1 MVEELCSIKANKMW
15 EVTNLPTSYHR
26 LASSGST
33 RARRMHT
40 GTLSSTR
47 LGLSQRDMCK
57 NRELIS
63 MKFTLVAR
71 MESVRL
77 ILAVA
82 MHEGWHVHHVDA
94 KFTFLNNDLM
104 EEVYA

>member
-1 MVEELCSIKANKMW
+1 
-15 EVTNLPTSYHR
+15 
-26 LASSGST
+26 
-33 RARRMHT
+33 
-40 GTLSSTR
+40 
-47 LGLSQRDMCK
+47 
-57 NRELIS
+57 

-104 EEVYA
+104 EEVYT